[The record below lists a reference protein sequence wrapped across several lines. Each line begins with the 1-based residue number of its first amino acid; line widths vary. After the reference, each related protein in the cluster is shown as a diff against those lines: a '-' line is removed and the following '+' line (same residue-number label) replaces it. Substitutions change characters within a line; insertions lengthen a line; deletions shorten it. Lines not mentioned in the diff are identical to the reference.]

1 MKALK
6 YTFSIFIALFAMI
19 YLEQC
24 SSKPKTA
31 DKDSLDYKA
40 LTKSELVV
48 KKAWGD
54 VETQYQRRTDLYS
67 SVIIIIESSAKVEK
81 YDIKEVLDAR
91 ASATQFKVNIND
103 PASLEKYQAA
113 QGQLQ
118 SSFGKL
124 MGIAEGDPALKS
136 TKAFQ
141 DFQMQIEGTENR
153 LNISRHDYNSAVT
166 DFNIRLKKTLK
177 SSKDDFSE
185 FKEKS
190 FLEADVA
197 SQGSRSIFLNK

>member
-67 SVIIIIESSAKVEK
+67 SVIIIIESSTKVEK

-91 ASATQFKVNIND
+91 VSATQFKVNID
-103 PASLEKYQAA
+103 DQTTLDKYQAA
-113 QGQLQ
+113 QGNLEKA
-118 SSFGKL
+118 FTKL
-124 MGIAEGDPALKS
+124 MAVAEGDPALKT
-136 TKAFQ
+136 TKSFE
-141 DFQMQIEGTENR
+141 DFQTQIEGTENR
-153 LNISRHDYNSAVT
+153 INLSRR
-166 DFNIRLKKTLK
+166 DFNQAVVTFNTLLKETI
-177 SSKDDFSE
+177 SISKDDFSE
-185 FKEKS
+185 FKEKG
-190 FLEADVA
+190 FLKADIG
-197 SQGSRSIFLNK
+197 SQAPPRISIQ

>member
-6 YTFSIFIALFAMI
+6 YIFSIFIALFAMI
-19 YLEQC
+19 YFEQC

-166 DFNIRLKKTLK
+166 DFNIRLKETLK
-177 SSKDDFSE
+177 SSSDDFSE
-185 FKEKS
+185 FKEKG
-190 FLEADVA
+190 FLKADIG
-197 SQGSRSIFLNK
+197 SQAPPRISIQ

>member
-1 MKALK
+1 VKALK

-67 SVIIIIESSAKVEK
+67 SVIIIIESSTKVEK

-91 ASATQFKVNIND
+91 VSATQFKVNID
-103 PASLEKYQAA
+103 DQTTLDKYQAA
-113 QGQLQ
+113 QGNLEKA
-118 SSFGKL
+118 FTKL
-124 MGIAEGDPALKS
+124 MAVAEGDPALKT
-136 TKAFQ
+136 TKSFE
-141 DFQMQIEGTENR
+141 DFQTQIEGTENR
-153 LNISRHDYNSAVT
+153 INLSRR
-166 DFNIRLKKTLK
+166 DFNQAVVTFNTLLKETI
-177 SSKDDFSE
+177 SISKDDFSE
-185 FKEKS
+185 FKEKG
-190 FLEADVA
+190 FLKADIG
-197 SQGSRSIFLNK
+197 SQAPPRISIQ